1 MKKFFYLWN
10 IYKCLSYLGLLEEDS
25 GDAETPFRGNTMNDE
40 FRIQELLQREVYVGD
55 KLVGI
60 ITGERFHPSDD
71 YVKSMR
77 LQGVDNVAN
86 EYMRKPAEY
95 APLSKELV
103 HSIRSDGAVKLSKS
117 MRELQRRWR
126 NTVRINEKLFAPD
139 ELKDRAV
146 LDNDGSDIGNVIGLV
161 KIKRT
166 YKGLIVKP
174 HFMMKTRYALPETI
188 IVPVGQLSRTTAR
201 LDEIILKCSAKRLST
216 LPSYIKLN
224 SEDVVFDKD

>member
-1 MKKFFYLWN
+1 
-10 IYKCLSYLGLLEEDS
+10 
-25 GDAETPFRGNTMNDE
+25 MNDE
-40 FRIQELLQREVYVGD
+40 YRIQELIQREVYVGD

-77 LQGVDNVAN
+77 LQVVDNIAN

-103 HSIRSDGAVKLSKS
+103 HSIRSDGGVKLSKS

-126 NTVRINEKLFAPD
+126 NTIRIDEKLYAPD
-139 ELKDRAV
+139 ELRDRAV
-146 LDNDGSDIGNVIGLV
+146 LDNDGADIGNVIGLV
-161 KIKRT
+161 KLKRT
-166 YKGLIVKP
+166 YKGLVVKP
-174 HFMMKTRYALPETI
+174 HFRMKTKYNLSEEI

-201 LDEIILKCSAKRLST
+201 LDEIILKCSAKRLTT
-216 LPSYIKLN
+216 LPSYLKLN
-224 SEDVVFDKD
+224 SSEISFDKE